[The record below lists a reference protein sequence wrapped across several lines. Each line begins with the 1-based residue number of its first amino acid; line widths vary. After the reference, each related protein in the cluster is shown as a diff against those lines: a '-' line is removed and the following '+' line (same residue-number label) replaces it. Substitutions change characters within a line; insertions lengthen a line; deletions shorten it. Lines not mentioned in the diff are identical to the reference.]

1 MQYRT
6 IKTSANQSGSALQHG
21 WQESAA
27 LAVTAATRV
36 VPLLLRPIETP
47 FCPLFVWPTQVVDFA
62 EALSPREVLFWHVF
76 FEHLLAS
83 CKTAADVSAFFR
95 R

>member
-1 MQYRT
+1 
-6 IKTSANQSGSALQHG
+6 
-21 WQESAA
+21 
-27 LAVTAATRV
+27 
-36 VPLLLRPIETP
+36 
-47 FCPLFVWPTQVVDFA
+47 VVDFA